1 MAKSSNMML
10 SWVMRGRLDRSLIK
24 SARET
29 AKHIDSIKKSASS
42 LGKQFSALSGPLRS
56 VKTAMI
62 GSVAGAIPAL
72 MLIAKN
78 TADAGN
84 NIDKMSQKLGLSAQ
98 TMSGWVHAANMSC
111 VSTEAFGTNLLKL
124 NRQISAAATGNKSAQ
139 LAFKRAGVN
148 IRDSAGE
155 LKTADQIMLE
165 MSDTFKKMPEGIY
178 KSDLAMAVFGKSGA
192 DMLPLLQGGSESI
205 KKLISQADELGT
217 TFTDADAAASA
228 EFCDNLDLLKKSI
241 VGVKNTIGKQL
252 IPIISPLLKSFAQWI
267 SANRQLIST
276 KLTDWLNKIKK
287 NLPEIKKFLTD
298 AFNGIRS
305 FASGVDTAV
314 SALGGWQPV
323 LKNTAKIIAT
333 IQAIKFSKWI
343 YATAKSAIV
352 LGKSIKTL
360 IPVVIKFGIA
370 LLANPIGMVIAAIA
384 ALVAAGYL
392 LYKNWDKITKF
403 IKNMWT
409 SVKKYFSETFSSITK
424 SFDDGFINGIL
435 NLLKN
440 FNPVT
445 LVTRAVDAIFK
456 YFTGISL
463 VDEGSKLIKSFGDGI
478 VNTWQ
483 LIKKSVINTFTGW
496 MPGWLKNGFRNV
508 GVDIDAVRAN
518 VGIDNIDA
526 HHANGAIVR
535 HRQIAEIGE
544 DGPEAVI
551 PLTKP
556 VRGRQLLMQS
566 AKIMGLNLQP
576 AADSKS
582 YAPQRLI
589 NFPVTQQ
596 NASGFFSNIQ
606 KKTSSLIT
614 KNRNSGLIDELTN
627 GLAQTIN
634 NNQKTSFSPSFNP
647 TITIN
652 GVSNSDDIGK
662 KLKKILDEQQR
673 NFVREFENYNYQ
685 RKRVGVF

>member
-1 MAKSSNMML
+1 MAL
-10 SWVMRGRLDRSLIK
+10 SWVMRGRLDRSLIR
-24 SARET
+24 ATRET
-29 AKHIDSIKKSASS
+29 AKQIDAVKKSTILLGRQFNFLAGPAKKLKTVAITS
-42 LGKQFSALSGPLRS
+42 L
-56 VKTAMI
+56 
-62 GSVAGAIPAL
+62 AGVMPAIL
-72 MLIAKN
+72 LIAKN

-111 VSTEAFGTNLLKL
+111 VSTETFGTNLLKL

-148 IRDSAGE
+148 IRDSAGK
-155 LKTADQIMLE
+155 LKSADQIMLE

-217 TFTDADAAASA
+217 TFTDADAVASA

-276 KLTDWLNKIKK
+276 KLTDWLNKIRK

-323 LKNTAKIIAT
+323 LKNTGKIIIT

-343 YATAKSAIV
+343 LATAKAMIV

-360 IPVVIKFGIA
+360 IPIVIKFGLA
-370 LLANPIGMVIAAIA
+370 LLANPIGAVIAAIA

-409 SVKKYFSETFSSITK
+409 GVKKYFSETFANITK

-445 LVTRAVDAIFK
+445 LVTRAVDEIFK

-463 VDEGSKLIKSFGDGI
+463 VDEGSKLIRSFGDGI

-496 MPGWLKNGFRNV
+496 MPGWLKSGFKNV

-544 DGPEAVI
+544 DGPEAII

-556 VRGRQLLMQS
+556 ARGRQLLLQS

-596 NASGFFSNIQ
+596 NASVFFSNIQ

>member
-1 MAKSSNMML
+1 MAL
-10 SWVMRGRLDRSLIK
+10 SWVMRGRLDRSLIR
-24 SARET
+24 ATRET
-29 AKHIDSIKKSASS
+29 AKQIDAVKKSTILLGRQFNFLAGPAKKLKTVAITS
-42 LGKQFSALSGPLRS
+42 L
-56 VKTAMI
+56 
-62 GSVAGAIPAL
+62 AGVMPAIL
-72 MLIAKN
+72 LIAKN

-155 LKTADQIMLE
+155 LKTADRIMLE

-217 TFTDADAAASA
+217 TFTDADAVASA

-287 NLPEIKKFLTD
+287 HLPEIKKFLTD

-323 LKNTAKIIAT
+323 LKNTGKIIIT

-343 YATAKSAIV
+343 LATAKAAII

-360 IPVVIKFGIA
+360 TPIVIKFGLA
-370 LLANPIGMVIAAIA
+370 LLANPIGAVIAAIA

-409 SVKKYFSETFSSITK
+409 GVKKYFSETFANITK

-445 LVTRAVDAIFK
+445 LVTRAVDEIFK

-463 VDEGSKLIKSFGDGI
+463 VDEGSKLIRSFGDGI

-496 MPGWLKNGFRNV
+496 MPGWLKSGFKNV

-556 VRGRQLLMQS
+556 VRGRQLLLQS

-673 NFVREFENYNYQ
+673 NFLREFENYNYQ

>member
-1 MAKSSNMML
+1 MAL
-10 SWVMRGRLDRSLIK
+10 SWVMRGRLDRSLIR
-24 SARET
+24 ATRET
-29 AKHIDSIKKSASS
+29 AKQIDAVKKSTILLGRQFNFLAGPAKKLKTVAITS
-42 LGKQFSALSGPLRS
+42 L
-56 VKTAMI
+56 
-62 GSVAGAIPAL
+62 AGVMPAIL
-72 MLIAKN
+72 LIAKN

-111 VSTEAFGTNLLKL
+111 VPTEAFGTNLLKL
-124 NRQISAAATGNKSAQ
+124 NQQIASAATGNKSAQ

-148 IRDSAGE
+148 IRDSAGK
-155 LKTADQIMLE
+155 LKTADQVMLE

-192 DMLPLLQGGSESI
+192 DMIPLLQGGSESI

-217 TFTDADAAASA
+217 TFTDADAVASA

-287 NLPEIKKFLTD
+287 TLPEIKKFLTD
-298 AFNGIRS
+298 AFSGIRS

-323 LKNTAKIIAT
+323 LKNTGKIIIT

-343 YATAKSAIV
+343 LATAKAAIV

-360 IPVVIKFGIA
+360 IPIVIKFGLA

-409 SVKKYFSETFSSITK
+409 GVKKYFSETFANITK

-445 LVTRAVDAIFK
+445 LVTRAVDEIFK

-544 DGPEAVI
+544 DGPEAII

-556 VRGRQLLMQS
+556 ARGRQLLLQS